1 MVDWEFAVPRNSFEA
16 MAQFI
21 ENVPFARPVYE
32 QHLRDNGEVL
42 PHVLMADFRRMFV
55 NLVEAG
61 NDDDVKRF
69 LQAIETLAS
78 SPADSIRN
86 VVDVSF
92 IEDLVLGDRGEVGAL
107 NAVREKLGPATA
119 AQLAATERFHRNT
132 SPGTS

>member
-1 MVDWEFAVPRNSFEA
+1 

>member
-1 MVDWEFAVPRNSFEA
+1 MVDWEFGVPRNSFEA
-16 MAQFI
+16 MA
-21 ENVPFARPVYE
+21 ELVEKVPFARPVYE

-42 PHVLMADFRRMFV
+42 PHVLMADLRRMFV
-55 NLVEAG
+55 NLVQAG

-69 LQAIETLAS
+69 LEAIEDLAS

-92 IEDLVLGDRGEVGAL
+92 IEDLVLGDRDEARAL

-119 AQLAATERFHRNT
+119 AQVAATERFHENPPPRNF
-132 SPGTS
+132 